1 MGISADRC
9 VVAAAIRQ
17 HVGGYCALRCDFA
30 IMGRELL
37 AGRGNKSQPSDV
49 EVGYCAA
56 LIERNTVAPGVL
68 DDAGTPLSTECR
80 SLVSEVAQRREPRGS
95 IFDQMSEDPQSQ
107 RPRTVTRMRAEAPPG
122 MGLVSADGRQSIGRY
137 EIIKTL
143 GKGAMGIVYK
153 ARDPLL
159 DRIVAVKTISSPQG
173 AGRRVR
179 AAFLERFQREAK
191 AAAKMQHPAI
201 VTIFDVGIDEE
212 SGAPYMV
219 LEYLPGESMADR
231 LDKVRFPLFRAVN
244 ASLELASALAFAH
257 KQRIVHRDVK
267 PANVLHA
274 GENRWKLADFG
285 IARMPDSDL
294 TQVGIFMGT
303 PGYSPPEA
311 IREGRY
317 TSQADVFAWGAVL
330 YELVSGR
337 IPYEGPDTKTTNSY
351 VIAGNAHPPSKHDA
365 SIPEP
370 IVKVIMTAL
379 EGHADRRYKDGGDV
393 EAALREAWDRC
404 LTQGLVSPSILTMDE
419 LAHDKAPALM
429 HSGRGAPKPPPSV
442 DLTTSETLEIA
453 SSRDGRFDDEQT
465 TILKRD
471 DLRPS
476 AKMPPQERLS
486 TAAAPRPVMDRAPA
500 PPAPPQAPRES
511 RPSGTQH
518 GSGVPAPQKIPTPA
532 PGSMMAAATHRD
544 PTPPPALMS
553 ASTSKM
559 PLWLV
564 ACLAIAVVAAT
575 VAILYLVGVIHFRS

>member
-1 MGISADRC
+1 M
-9 VVAAAIRQ
+9 
-17 HVGGYCALRCDFA
+17 
-30 IMGRELL
+30 
-37 AGRGNKSQPSDV
+37 SD
-49 EVGYCAA
+49 
-56 LIERNTVAPGVL
+56 
-68 DDAGTPLSTECR
+68 
-80 SLVSEVAQRREPRGS
+80 
-95 IFDQMSEDPQSQ
+95 DPQPQ
-107 RPRTVTRMRAEAPPG
+107 RQRTVTRLRAEVPPG
-122 MGLVSADGRQSIGRY
+122 MGLTAEEGRQQIGRY

-143 GKGAMGIVYK
+143 GKGAMGVVYK

-179 AAFLERFQREAK
+179 AAFIERFQREAK

-201 VTIFDVGIDEE
+201 VTIFDVGVDEE

-244 ASLELASALAFAH
+244 AAMELASALSFAH

-317 TSQADVFAWGAVL
+317 TAQADVFAWGAVL

-351 VIAGNAHPPSKHDA
+351 VIAGAALPPSKHDA
-365 SIPEP
+365 SIPDP

-379 EGHADRRYKDGGDV
+379 EGSAERRYKDGGEV
-393 EAALREAWDRC
+393 ENALREAWDRC
-404 LTQGLVSPSILTMDE
+404 LTNALVHPSILAMDE
-419 LAHDKAPALM
+419 IAHDKVPALM
-429 HSGRGAPKPPPSV
+429 HAARGPARKTPAPGSLSSPVVKASSAANPEF
-442 DLTTSETLEIA
+442 TQQETLDIA
-453 SSRDGRFDDEQT
+453 SARDGRFDDEQT
-465 TILKRD
+465 TIIKRD
-471 DLRPS
+471 DLRAS
-476 AKMPPQERLS
+476 APKPMAAGPRTVQLS
-486 TAAAPRPVMDRAPA
+486 GGA
-500 PPAPPQAPRES
+500 PPAPPPGPVAGRES
-511 RPSGTQH
+511 RPALTHQSTT
-518 GSGVPAPQKIPTPA
+518 GSGPLNLPGPPAPRPSAAVLEPA
-532 PGSMMAAATHRD
+532 RVATRTVAKGQGNAAAALSNTSSAT
-544 PTPPPALMS
+544 PTSS
-553 ASTSKM
+553 APRGMPTSM
-559 PLWLV
+559 VVLLLILV
-564 ACLAIAVVAAT
+564 AVST
-575 VAILYLVGVIHFRS
+575 VAILHFVGVVRLTSLL